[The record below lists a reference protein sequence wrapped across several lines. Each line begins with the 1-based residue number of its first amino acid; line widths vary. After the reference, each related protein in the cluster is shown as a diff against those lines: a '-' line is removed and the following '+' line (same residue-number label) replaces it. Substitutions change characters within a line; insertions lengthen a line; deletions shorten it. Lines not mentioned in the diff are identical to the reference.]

1 MLRDEEKRHVYDKFG
16 KEAVQGNGGPQ
27 VDPFDIFN
35 NIFGGGM
42 PGMPGMNVRMGGMP
56 FGMHQNMRRESSD
69 IVTRVMVTLE
79 EVFTGTTN
87 NRDSLNH
94 LKQLVLDKKV
104 DTVVV
109 MKLDRLMRNFS
120 NGVIFI
126 KFLLDNNVKIISTT
140 EDVNSDTTSG
150 RFFIN
155 MLLSL
160 SELERDTII
169 DRFTDGKLNK
179 FENHQRHSGRISFG
193 YLKKENN
200 LIVDKSNSE
209 IVYFIFKKY
218 SQLMKQDL
226 SKRQRMSK
234 LLKSLKKK
242 NYKDRDKEFT
252 SQRVHQI
259 LKNEFYI
266 GKLKY
271 KDKVTNHNYDT
282 FISKRLFNLVNV

>member
-1 MLRDEEKRHVYDKFG
+1 MIDEKINKTIGLVRVSSVKQRNNTSIEHQTESIKRYCEYH
-16 KEAVQGNGGPQ
+16 ELQLI
-27 VDPFDIFN
+27 DIL
-35 NIFGGGM
+35 
-42 PGMPGMNVRMGGMP
+42 
-56 FGMHQNMRRESSD
+56 S
-69 IVTRVMVTLE
+69 

-193 YLKKENN
+193 YLKKENK